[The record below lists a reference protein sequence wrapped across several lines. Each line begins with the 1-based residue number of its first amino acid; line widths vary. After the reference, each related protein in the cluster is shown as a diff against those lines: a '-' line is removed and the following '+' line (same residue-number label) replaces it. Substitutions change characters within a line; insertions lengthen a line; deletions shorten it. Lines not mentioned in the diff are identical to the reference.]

1 MGYIIFKK
9 SLRHT
14 FYTHTLLRSRYKKES
29 SLVESYKFFFFL
41 VRVINILFNL
51 KLLRL
56 RRPLPRSQPKFSSLW
71 RRISKKIMKKCLFLL
86 CFCLHLFAFCSFFFW
101 YLKNVLVACCC
112 LYVSVLFGVGNS
124 LIDWNWFCYKDALL
138 VVSVFFK
145 QKLIRYTNSYY
156 ICDRL
161 WSVCD
166 RL

>member
-29 SLVESYKFFFFL
+29 SHVESYKLFFFL

-86 CFCLHLFAFCSFFFW
+86 CFCLHLFAFCSFFFLVFKKCSCCLLLSLCLCAVW
-101 YLKNVLVACCC
+101 CWKFSNWLKLILLQGRIACCI
-112 LYVSVLFGVGNS
+112 L
-124 LIDWNWFCYKDALL
+124 
-138 VVSVFFK
+138 
-145 QKLIRYTNSYY
+145 
-156 ICDRL
+156 
-161 WSVCD
+161 
-166 RL
+166 